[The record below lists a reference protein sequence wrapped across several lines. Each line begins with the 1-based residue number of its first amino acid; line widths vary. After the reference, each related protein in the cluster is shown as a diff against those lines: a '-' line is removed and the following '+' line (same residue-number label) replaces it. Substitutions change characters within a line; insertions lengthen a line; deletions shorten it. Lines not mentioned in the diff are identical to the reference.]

1 MSLFST
7 AIAEN
12 ILPVDGEVFYY
23 GVVVTDDESIVYF
36 KELMDTIHWK
46 QDELILFGK
55 KIVTKRKVAW
65 YGDLPYEYSYSNTFK
80 KALPWTETLLNLK
93 QLVESKTNEIY
104 NSCLLNLYH
113 DGTEGMS
120 WHSDDEVMLV
130 ENASIASLSI
140 GVDRKFGFKHKESK
154 EKVTLLLENGSLI
167 EMKGSTQKFWQH
179 ALPKTKKV
187 ISPRINLTFRRIVE

>member
-65 YGDLPYEYSYSNTFK
+65 YGDLPYEYWYSNTTK
-80 KALPWTETLLNLK
+80 KALPWTEILLKLK

-154 EKVTLLLENGSLI
+154 EKVTLLLENGSLL